1 MLWYYELHF
10 KKGVVMNLRP
20 IRDRIVI
27 RLLEAET
34 ATKSGIIIPDAA
46 TEKPSQGTVLAAGP
60 GRITEDGTLIPTEIK
75 VGDQVLFGKYAG
87 QPIKIDGKE
96 YHILK
101 EDDVM
106 AVVLTK

>member
-1 MLWYYELHF
+1 
-10 KKGVVMNLRP
+10 MNLKP

-46 TEKPSQGTVLAAGP
+46 QEKPSQGEVLAAGP
-60 GRITEDGTLIPTEIK
+60 GRVTEDGTLVPTQVK
-75 VGDQVLFGKYAG
+75 AGDRVLFGKYAG
-87 QPIKIDGKE
+87 TAIKVEGTE

-106 AVVLTK
+106 AIVE

>member
-1 MLWYYELHF
+1 
-10 KKGVVMNLRP
+10 MNLKP

-46 TEKPSQGTVLAAGP
+46 AEKPQQGEVIAAGP
-60 GRITEDGTLIPTEIK
+60 GRVTEDGTLIPTEVK
-75 VGDQVLFGKYAG
+75 AGDRVLFGKYAG
-87 QPIKIDGKE
+87 QPIKVDGEE

-106 AVVLTK
+106 AIVE

>member
-1 MLWYYELHF
+1 VVTSFTFL
-10 KKGVVMNLRP
+10 KGVKMNLKP

-46 TEKPSQGTVLAAGP
+46 VEKPSQGEVLAAGP
-60 GRITEDGTLIPTEIK
+60 GRVTEEGTLIPTEVK
-75 VGDQVLFGKYAG
+75 AGDRVLFGKYAG
-87 QPIKIDGKE
+87 TAIKVDGEE

-106 AVVLTK
+106 AIVE